1 MSIDDHRNIQ
11 LAAEIIHHDAR
22 STGVC
27 NSVRTGHGTGF
38 IYQQSH
44 RQIHLF
50 LGKTIVV
57 KILAVILSKGT
68 GTETPA
74 HEKIRLLAAVTL
86 ILQKI
91 CQLGLHTFGKQQK
104 RW

>member
-1 MSIDDHRNIQ
+1 MSIYNHGNIQ

-27 NSVRTGHGTGF
+27 NSVRTGHGAGF
-38 IYQQSH
+38 VHQQSDS
-44 RQIHLF
+44 QIHLF

-68 GTETPA
+68 GIDSPA
-74 HEKIRLLAAVTL
+74 HEKIRLLAAFTL

-91 CQLGLHTFGKQQK
+91 RQLGLNTF
-104 RW
+104 